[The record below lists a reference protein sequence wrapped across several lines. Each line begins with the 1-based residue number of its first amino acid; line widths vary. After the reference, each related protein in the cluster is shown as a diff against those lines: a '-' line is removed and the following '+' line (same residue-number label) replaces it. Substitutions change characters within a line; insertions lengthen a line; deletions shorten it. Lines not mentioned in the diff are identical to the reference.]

1 MQGGAGGPGVGAGAR
16 LPGLQLLPVDRGP
29 VSAQLPRRRL
39 AAPHLLHLRTQ
50 AILIISIIIIFET
63 IIINHLHQQCF
74 NYFTTHHP
82 EFRPDSIL
90 VWPILKR
97 EIILQIV
104 IESCEISIDMN
115 IYRNI
120 EISIESFIV

>member
-16 LPGLQLLPVDRGP
+16 LPGVQLVPVDRGP
-29 VSAQLPRRRL
+29 VPAQLPRRRL
-39 AAPHLLHLRTQ
+39 APPHLLILRTQ
-50 AILIISIIIIFET
+50 ALLIISIFET

-82 EFRPDSIL
+82 EFRPYSIL